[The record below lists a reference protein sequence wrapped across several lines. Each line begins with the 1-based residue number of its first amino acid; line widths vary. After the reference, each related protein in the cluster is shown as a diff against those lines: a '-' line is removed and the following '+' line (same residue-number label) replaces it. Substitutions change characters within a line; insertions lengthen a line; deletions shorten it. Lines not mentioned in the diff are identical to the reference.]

1 MSQKKFDPGD
11 TLTAFSSPVRAA
23 GRFGLGSSEGFVKNV
38 LKRSIVTVASM
49 TLEIV
54 RGNMN
59 RGNCNRLIKD
69 KAVKA
74 LVAVRSSSPNN
85 ANAANVKLETST
97 GADDQDSAPNS
108 VMNV

>member
-1 MSQKKFDPGD
+1 MSDKSEV
-11 TLTAFSSPVRAA
+11 LALRA
-23 GRFGLGSSEGFVKNV
+23 R
-38 LKRSIVTVASM
+38 TQP
-49 TLEIV
+49 LEHYV

-74 LVAVRSSSPNN
+74 LVAVSSSSPNN